1 MLNTAFDTLPAAHF
15 HCTCGINSYSLR
27 PYRADE
33 MQEEW
38 TEKYRPKSLTDVVG
52 NENAVRAMKRWAESW
67 SRGIPHK
74 KALVLM
80 GEPGTGKTSSA
91 LALAHDL
98 GWDIV
103 EMNASDHR
111 NADSIKRVAG
121 QGAVSQ
127 TFTLDGEFKSTSQG
141 RMKLIVLDEADN
153 LFGREDYGGAK
164 AIVEVIKESSQP
176 LILIVN
182 DYYELT
188 RKASSLKS
196 LSESIVFRRLEKRTI
211 VAVLTRIA
219 SVEGV
224 SIEKVPLESI
234 ADNAAGD
241 LRAAV
246 NDLQMLVEGRTEVVS
261 DDTSVLSDRN
271 QVKALSESLDAMFG
285 SATVKAAKEATDGL
299 DKTPDELEKWIEDG
313 ITVEMTDPED
323 MARAFDALSRA
334 DVYLGRTRK
343 FKYYGFWSYART
355 LMTGGV
361 AISRRSGKR
370 RRAGEY
376 RIPSQFIVLSRAKG
390 ATAARRSLKEKL
402 SPQFHTSG
410 KSFNDSVLPSLVLLA
425 RREKDLLHKLAVDAD
440 LDEGDISYLLG
451 RDADSPEVASVMAR
465 ARSAKGGEEE
475 GKARKPRPAS
485 RGRRLGDF

>member
-1 MLNTAFDTLPAAHF
+1 MM
-15 HCTCGINSYSLR
+15 
-27 PYRADE
+27 PYRAVE
-33 MQEEW
+33 MPEEW
-38 TEKYRPKSLTDVVG
+38 TEKYRPKTLAEVMG
-52 NENAVRAMKRWAESW
+52 NAEAVRSMKRWADAW

-80 GEPGTGKTSSA
+80 GEPGIGKTSSA
-91 LALAHDL
+91 LALANDY
-98 GWDIV
+98 GWDMV

-111 NADSIKRVAG
+111 NAESIKRVAG

-127 TFTLDGEFKSTSQG
+127 TLTLDGEFKSTAQG

-164 AIVEVIKESSQP
+164 AIVDVIKSSSQP
-176 LILIVN
+176 IILIVN

-188 RKASSLKS
+188 RKASALKS
-196 LSESIVFRRLEKRTI
+196 LSESVVFRRLDKR
-211 VAVLTRIA
+211 VVVDVLTRIA
-219 SVEGV
+219 RVEGISVERG
-224 SIEKVPLESI
+224 PLESI
-234 ADNAAGD
+234 AGNAAGD
-241 LRAAV
+241 IRAAV

-271 QVKALSESLDAMFG
+271 QSKALTESLGAMFG
-285 SATVKAAKEATDGL
+285 ATTVKAAYDATDGL

-313 ITVEMTDPED
+313 ITMEMTDPED
-323 MARAFDALSRA
+323 LASAFDALSRA

-343 FKYYGFWSYART
+343 FQYYGFWSYART

-361 AISRRSGKR
+361 AISRRHGGR
-370 RRAGEY
+370 RHAGEY

-390 ATAARRSLKEKL
+390 ATAARGSLKEKL

-425 RREKDLLHKLAVDAD
+425 RRENDILEKLAVDAE
-440 LDEGDISYLLG
+440 LDEGDIAYLLG
-451 RDADSPEVASVMAR
+451 CDTDSPRVTALAGRVR
-465 ARSAKGGEEE
+465 AAKGREAP
-475 GKARKPRPAS
+475 GKAAKPRPSS
-485 RGRRLGDF
+485 RARRLGDF